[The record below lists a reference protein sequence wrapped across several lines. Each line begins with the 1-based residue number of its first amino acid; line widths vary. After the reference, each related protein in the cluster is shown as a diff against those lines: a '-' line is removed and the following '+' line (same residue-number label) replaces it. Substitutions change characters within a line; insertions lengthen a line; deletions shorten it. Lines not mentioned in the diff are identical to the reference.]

1 MYVAYE
7 DCAESLLELSS
18 KERYT
23 MADMNQIDLKTMRM
37 LIRLVSAGAR
47 KQDISSVSVDWNT
60 ALPLAAEQQVIPLIA
75 CALLYSP
82 GLECPDQLREYLLD
96 VMHAESSANM
106 IRRQRI
112 MHLLQEL
119 KDSSIDAKVIKGY
132 VVSDCYAHPE
142 CRGSVDTDLLVD
154 VSQEKVAID
163 FLEAKDFRVSIR
175 GATSHHSV
183 CQHKKYGMLEL
194 HTALYAE
201 LVREIWFGN
210 VTEHELVQ
218 EAYVE
223 TTDENGTF
231 VTLGHTDHLIFL
243 TLHMIKHF
251 ILEGLTLR
259 MMLDLALFFSKNK
272 GTIDAIRYWNVLKKL
287 HYDQLVSSVLWNM
300 ISYGGFDQSDFPGL
314 VSNMPM
320 QKTAI
325 LEDLLQGG
333 YMGVKEKEARHK
345 SGMQYNR
352 LMLLREKSQGQYVL
366 FMALWK
372 LRGGLNAMFPS
383 AHKLCKKYPCVEI
396 KKWLFPFVWAYHVV
410 SFPIKN
416 RHKMALGRDI
426 QWDASSKSNVVQ
438 KRIDLFGKLGMLD
451 K

>member
-1 MYVAYE
+1 
-7 DCAESLLELSS
+7 
-18 KERYT
+18 
-23 MADMNQIDLKTMRM
+23 MADMNQTDLKAMQT
-37 LIRLVSAGAR
+37 LIRLISAGAR
-47 KQDISSVSVDWNT
+47 KEDISDLSVDWNT
-60 ALPLAAEQQVIPLIA
+60 VLPVAVDQQVIPLVA

-82 GLECPDQLREYLLD
+82 GLECPVQLREHLLN
-96 VMHAESSANM
+96 VMRAESPTNL

-112 MHLLQEL
+112 MHLLQEM
-119 KDSSIDAKVIKGY
+119 KAVGIDAKVIKGY
-132 VVSDCYAHPE
+132 AVSGCYAHPE

-154 VSQEKVAID
+154 VSQEKAAID
-163 FLEAKDFRVSIR
+163 LLESKDFRVSIR

-194 HTALYAE
+194 HVALYAE

-210 VTEHELVQ
+210 VTENELVQ
-218 EAYVE
+218 EEFLEV
-223 TTDENGTF
+223 TNENGTF
-231 VTLGHTDHLIFL
+231 ATLGHTDHLIFL

-272 GTIDAIRYWNVLKKL
+272 DSIDAGRYWIVMEKL
-287 HYDQLVSSVLWNM
+287 HYDQLISCVLWNM
-300 ISYGGFDQSDFPGL
+300 ILHGSFDQSDFPGL
-314 VSNMPM
+314 VSNIPV
-320 QKTAI
+320 QKSAI

-352 LMLLREKSQGQYVL
+352 QMLLKEKSQGQYAL
-366 FMALWK
+366 FMVLWK
-372 LRGGLNAMFPS
+372 LRSGLNAMFPS
-383 AHKLCKKYPCVEI
+383 AHKLCKKYPCAE
-396 KKWLFPFVWAYHVV
+396 KNKLLLPFFWVYHVV

-416 RHKMALGRDI
+416 RHKIALGRDF
-426 QWDASSKSNVVQ
+426 QWDASVGNDIVQ
-438 KRIDLFGKLGMLD
+438 KRMELFSKLGMLD